1 MQSNLRCLIKKKIIR
16 TFLCLFVKYFI
27 NYFFLVIILKSYLKD
42 VLNEIA
48 ILDKRGPYNNCYHL
62 KPEYSQQSSTA
73 SESIAPLGLEAPA
86 AGAGSGNE
94 GGDDDDFEFEMGE
107 NDDELEAIND

>member
-1 MQSNLRCLIKKKIIR
+1 MPKNELIDLLFGAFEKYTYWTLRGLKDYAKQPEVFNQKKNNTDISLFICKI
-16 TFLCLFVKYFI
+16 FI

-73 SESIAPLGLEAPA
+73 
-86 AGAGSGNE
+86 
-94 GGDDDDFEFEMGE
+94 
-107 NDDELEAIND
+107 

>member
-1 MQSNLRCLIKKKIIR
+1 M
-16 TFLCLFVKYFI
+16 
-27 NYFFLVIILKSYLKD
+27 
-42 VLNEIA
+42 LNEIA

-62 KPEYSQQSSTA
+62 KPEYSQQSSSA

-86 AGAGSGNE
+86 AGASSGNE

-107 NDDELEAIND
+107 NDDELEAINDNESEEDLFGDS